1 MLALETRNSDAAAH
15 LLLVDLDEAF
25 APVES
30 LGGFVGRASLHDRA
44 PRVGLRGQN
53 SAHERHADAA
63 PEEVRIDREPV
74 NVDRLAVELPR
85 HDSCNALVDER
96 AEELLSARA
105 QVFDGLLERRK
116 RVGADQLGFDTI
128 RATLKLEHNRRY
140 ARFGYVE
147 LRDDG
152 SDGRS

>member
-1 MLALETRNSDAAAH
+1 LRSKRATRTPPPTSCWP
-15 LLLVDLDEAF
+15 DLDEAF

-30 LGGFVGRASLHDRA
+30 LGGFVGRAGLHDRA

-53 SAHERHADAA
+53 SAHECHADAA

-85 HDSCNALVDER
+85 HDSGKALVDER
-96 AEELLSARA
+96 AEELFSARA

-128 RATLKLEHNRRY
+128 RATLNLEHNRRY
-140 ARFGYVE
+140 GRFGYVE